1 MEFAFGVG
9 SLVLLAGGITALVR
23 RSMTPGQAGGVLAIA
38 AVVAAIAWLGD
49 LLADRR
55 SLGGFYSFALT
66 ASITLAGIAM
76 AVAVVALPHS
86 RRSGRNQ

>member
-1 MEFAFGVG
+1 
-9 SLVLLAGGITALVR
+9 
-23 RSMTPGQAGGVLAIA
+23 MTPGQAGGVLAIA

-66 ASITLAGIAM
+66 ASITLAGIVM